1 MYSRYRGTHRK
12 LVIHTLSE
20 MVGFFYVQE
29 ELVPGCLVD
38 VVWLFRYY
46 KVHCKKITISFG
58 EFVWLF
64 GNTNFIVKKLRS
76 SSVMLF
82 GSVSNTRGKP
92 NILVQNQVIH
102 G

>member
-38 VVWLFRYY
+38 VVWLS
-46 KVHCKKITISFG
+46 VIQKKFKINL
-58 EFVWLF
+58 E
-64 GNTNFIVKKLRS
+64 
-76 SSVMLF
+76 
-82 GSVSNTRGKP
+82 
-92 NILVQNQVIH
+92 
-102 G
+102 